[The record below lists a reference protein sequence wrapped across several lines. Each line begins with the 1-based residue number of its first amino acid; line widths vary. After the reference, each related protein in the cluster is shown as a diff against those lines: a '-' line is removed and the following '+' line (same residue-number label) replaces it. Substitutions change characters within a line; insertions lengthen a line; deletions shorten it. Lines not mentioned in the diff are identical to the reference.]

1 MSRCLLLRKLDGIVL
16 LRTSFYFAVK
26 NKLRRWYRMDEFKLG
41 NNEIYMEENGEVIAR
56 IQFVP
61 SGSDENGKELITV
74 KHTIVNEGHNGKGLG
89 KKLVNR
95 IVEYAKEENKAIIP
109 ECTYAKKVLESNE
122 EFREVLAKR

>member
-1 MSRCLLLRKLDGIVL
+1 
-16 LRTSFYFAVK
+16 
-26 NKLRRWYRMDEFKLG
+26 MDEFKLG

-109 ECTYAKKVLESNE
+109 ECTYAKKVLEGNE